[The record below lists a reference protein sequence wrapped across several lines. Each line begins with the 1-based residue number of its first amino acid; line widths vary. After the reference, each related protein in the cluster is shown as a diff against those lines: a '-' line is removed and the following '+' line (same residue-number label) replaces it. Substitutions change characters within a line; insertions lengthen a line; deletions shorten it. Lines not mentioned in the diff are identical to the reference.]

1 MIEVLIWSFS
11 AYLVGSIAIAV
22 LVSKSFGLPDP
33 REMGSGNPGATN
45 VFRTGHKKAAILTL
59 IGDALKGFL
68 IILFAQVF
76 GYFDQFYLLALFLAV
91 IVGHMFPIFFDFR
104 GGKGVATFF
113 GALFAWDIWSLTVAF
128 SALIT
133 WLVSVKVLKYSSLAA
148 IISVFLTPLYAW
160 LWGYQDIHIIA
171 GLVVIG
177 ALITW
182 RHKNNIKALIQ
193 KTETKA

>member
-1 MIEVLIWSFS
+1 MTEVLVWSFS

-45 VFRTGHKKAAILTL
+45 VLRTGHKKAAILTL

-68 IILFAQVF
+68 IILFAQIF

-160 LWGYQDIHIIA
+160 LWGYQDINIIA

>member
-1 MIEVLIWSFS
+1 MTEVLVWSFS

-45 VFRTGHKKAAILTL
+45 VLRTGHKKAAILTL

-68 IILFAQVF
+68 IILFAQLF

-160 LWGYQDIHIIA
+160 LWGYQDINIIA

>member
-1 MIEVLIWSFS
+1 MTEVLVWSFS

-45 VFRTGHKKAAILTL
+45 VLRTGHKKAAILTL

-160 LWGYQDIHIIA
+160 LWGYQDINIIA